1 MNIIDMFLI
10 NMLLMS
16 VPLLIYMVYITTNRN
31 LEKKERNLFLLLA
44 LISSYFLM
52 IHYGLFNDVTMILL
66 FSGIII
72 TFIKLKRFN
81 IFILFI
87 LIMNLLMVNFSYV
100 LLLFYIPLFFIKN
113 NKIFVIGYLFSY
125 IVYRSINNY
134 LLVETLFF
142 SLMFLISIYIL
153 SLFYEKGIEALNT
166 HIKYKELKKEKQIRL
181 SLFKITHEIKN
192 PIAVCKAYLD
202 MFDPNNLEHSRKYI
216 PIIKNEI
223 DRILVLLQDFLL
235 VNKTNMN
242 CDIMDI
248 NMLIDE
254 VSDKVKCFM
263 DSNSIN
269 FQINTI
275 DDEVFING
283 DYNRLCQVLINIL
296 KNSIEAESKNIT
308 LTLSESDNK
317 LLININDD
325 GIGISKEIMDKIY
338 EPFYTTKRSGTGLG
352 VSLSKEIINAHNGN
366 IEYSSVEGSGT
377 EVKIILPSYNL

>member
-81 IFILFI
+81 KFILFI

-366 IEYSSVEGSGT
+366 IEYSSVEGNGT

>member
-1 MNIIDMFLI
+1 MNIVDMFLI

-16 VPLLIYMVYITTNRN
+16 VPLLIYMVYITTNRSIEN
-31 LEKKERNLFLLLA
+31 REKNLFFLLA

-52 IHYGLFNDVTMILL
+52 LHYRLFNDNTMIVLL
-66 FSGIII
+66 SGIVI
-72 TFIKLKRFN
+72 TFIKLKDFN
-81 IFILFI
+81 LFTLFI
-87 LIMNLLMVNFSYV
+87 LIMNLLMLNFPYI
-100 LLLFYIPLFFIKN
+100 LFLFYIPLLFIKN
-113 NKIFVIGYLFSY
+113 NKLFIIGYLFSF
-125 IVYRSINNY
+125 IIYRSINDY
-134 LLVETLFF
+134 LLVETLFL
-142 SLMFLISIYIL
+142 SIMFLISIYIL
-153 SLFYEKGIEALNT
+153 NLFYEKGIETLNT

-202 MFDPNNLEHSRKYI
+202 MFDTNNLEHSRKYI
-216 PIIKNEI
+216 PIIKNEM

-308 LTLSESDNK
+308 LTLRESNNK

-325 GIGISKEIMDKIY
+325 GTGISKEVMDKIY

>member
-1 MNIIDMFLI
+1 
-10 NMLLMS
+10 
-16 VPLLIYMVYITTNRN
+16 
-31 LEKKERNLFLLLA
+31 
-44 LISSYFLM
+44 
-52 IHYGLFNDVTMILL
+52 
-66 FSGIII
+66 
-72 TFIKLKRFN
+72 
-81 IFILFI
+81 
-87 LIMNLLMVNFSYV
+87 
-100 LLLFYIPLFFIKN
+100 
-113 NKIFVIGYLFSY
+113 
-125 IVYRSINNY
+125 
-134 LLVETLFF
+134 
-142 SLMFLISIYIL
+142 MFLISIYIL

-366 IEYSSVEGSGT
+366 IEYSSVEGNGT

>member
-317 LLININDD
+317 LLINISDD

-366 IEYSSVEGSGT
+366 IEYSSVEGNGT

>member
-1 MNIIDMFLI
+1 MNIVDMFLI

-134 LLVETLFF
+134 LSVETLFF

-308 LTLSESDNK
+308 LTLRESNNK

-325 GIGISKEIMDKIY
+325 GTGISKEIMDKIY

>member
-31 LEKKERNLFLLLA
+31 LEKKERDLFLLLA

-142 SLMFLISIYIL
+142 SFMFLISIYIL